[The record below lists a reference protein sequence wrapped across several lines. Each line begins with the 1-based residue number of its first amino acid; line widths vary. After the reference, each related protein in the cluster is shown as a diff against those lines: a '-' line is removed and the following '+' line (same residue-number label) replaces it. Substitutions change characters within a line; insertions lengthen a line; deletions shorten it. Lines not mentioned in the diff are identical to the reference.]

1 MNKVIRDTKLM
12 FVRVWTGRLRNPIWI
27 FIGLFQPMLYILL
40 FMPLLN
46 GMITDPLKTF
56 IPGLLVMTALYEV
69 AGAGYSLIYDLR
81 SGVIERF
88 RVTPVSRLAFLLG
101 LILNDG
107 LGLLLQSAT
116 LLLLAAW
123 MGLRAPTAGVALLL
137 TLVLIIGLAM
147 AALAYGL
154 ALAVKD
160 ENGLASIT
168 NTFLLPVMLLS
179 GILLPLTNAPAPLKI
194 AAAANPLSYIV
205 AAARAVL
212 AADYG
217 QPIIWLGFG
226 LAAALAVV
234 CISWAT
240 RMICSATA

>member
-1 MNKVIRDTKLM
+1 MKKIILDTQLM
-12 FVRVWTGRLRNPIWI
+12 FIRVWTNRLRNPIWI
-27 FIGLFQPMLYILL
+27 FIGLFQPVLYLLL

-46 GMITDPLKTF
+46 GMIANPLKTF
-56 IPGLLVMTALYEV
+56 VPGLLVMTALYEV
-69 AGAGYSLIYDLR
+69 AGAGYSMIYDLR

-107 LGLLLQSAT
+107 LGLLLQSTT
-116 LLLLAAW
+116 LILLAVW
-123 MGLRAPTAGVALLL
+123 MGLRVPVAGVALLL
-137 TLVLIIGLAM
+137 ALVLIVGVAM

-168 NTFLLPVMLLS
+168 NTFLLPIMLLS
-179 GILLPLTNAPAPLKI
+179 GILLPLTNAPTPLKI
-194 AAAANPLSYIV
+194 AAAVNPLSHIV
-205 AAARAVL
+205 NAARAVIS
-212 AADYG
+212 ADYG
-217 QPIIWLGFG
+217 QPVVWLGFSLAMG
-226 LAAALAVV
+226 LAVI

-240 RMICSATA
+240 RMIRSATA

>member
-1 MNKVIRDTKLM
+1 MKKIILDIQLM
-12 FVRVWTGRLRNPIWI
+12 FGRVWTSRLRNPIWI
-27 FIGLFQPMLYILL
+27 FIGLFQPVLYILL
-40 FMPLLN
+40 FMPLLD
-46 GMITDPLKTF
+46 GIITDPLKTF
-56 IPGLLVMTALYEV
+56 VPGLLVMTALYEV
-69 AGAGYSLIYDLR
+69 AGAGFSLIYDLR

-101 LILNDG
+101 LILNDS

-116 LLLLAAW
+116 LLLLAYL
-123 MGLRAPTAGVALLL
+123 MGLRVPIAGLMLLL
-137 TLVLIIGLAM
+137 LLVLIIGLAM

-194 AAAANPLSYIV
+194 AAAVNPLSYIV
-205 AAARAVL
+205 DASRAML
-212 AADYG
+212 ISDYN
-217 QPIIWLGFG
+217 QPVVWLGFG
-226 LAAALAVV
+226 LALALTVV

-240 RMICSATA
+240 RMFHNATV